1 VEARVSTSR
10 ASVLLSEFALWCN
23 NYQKEFASRSWGLKD
38 SIASQLPFARHRNT
52 RSPLVRLAS
61 NTSGIPRVRAGQGAA
76 YGVLAQTPSLT
87 RMNEDPRI
95 CQALLRS
102 IFNVDHYDFRSSLM
116 TVICICFGLNNPLY
130 SFYLAKT
137 FNHLEFSVS
146 VQLFYNSICIE
157 TNEHSKLH
165 FKLLAPSANR

>member
-1 VEARVSTSR
+1 M
-10 ASVLLSEFALWCN
+10 
-23 NYQKEFASRSWGLKD
+23 
-38 SIASQLPFARHRNT
+38 ASQLHFARHRNT

-61 NTSGIPRVRAGQGAA
+61 NTTGIRRARAGQGAA

-116 TVICICFGLNNPLY
+116 TVICVCFGLNNPLY

-137 FNHLEFSVS
+137 FIHLEFSVS

-165 FKLLAPSANR
+165 FKLLAPSANRKCQITEMAEAYLPPALKEVSINFQALIWAITQKNV